1 MSSPTEQETKNN
13 SMNDEAR
20 AFVAKQM
27 KPVVLPSFARW
38 FDMNE
43 IHEIEKRSLPEFF
56 NNESRFKTPKVYKE
70 YRDFMIHTYRLNPME
85 YLTVTAARRGLAGDV
100 ASIIRVHGF
109 LCKWGLINYQ
119 IDPKTKPVIMGPQF
133 TGHFQIT
140 LDKPTGLEAHIPV
153 KKESDEV
160 EEKTEESAE
169 KATNNSFPLNLEIRK
184 NVYDTAQDAFA
195 LKAEDTAKNGLKQFF
210 CSITGNEITET
221 RYHNLKTK
229 QNISKQAFEDGQF
242 PAAFKSS
249 DYVKLE
255 KSYNRSDARP
265 WTDQETLLLLEAIE
279 MYRDDWTAISGHV
292 GTRTKEQCISRFIQL
307 PIEDKYLEK
316 QLSESTYQEFLKQS
330 SKPTGVVDA
339 INNSIKQMLEQDNEA
354 LAKVAANSQLQL
366 QQETAAQD
374 ALISQIMALSLKQFE
389 LKFSKLQELDN
400 QLQAEKRKLAL
411 EKHNLVVDRLALR
424 KQTAS
429 VRQKLLKA
437 SELGATDEGLM
448 LCEEA
453 MMEAT
458 RAPRVVVTNKTSELG
473 TTKGDNI
480 PEKVSLN
487 EDFEPISVKEPQL
500 YSMWSQ

>member
-1 MSSPTEQETKNN
+1 MSTQAEQESKIN

-20 AFVAKQM
+20 AFVAKQA
-27 KPVVLPSFARW
+27 KPVVLPSFSRW

-85 YLTVTAARRGLAGDV
+85 YLTVTGARRGLAGDV

-119 IDPKTKPVIMGPQF
+119 IDPKTKPVVLGPQF

-140 LDKPTGLEAHIPV
+140 LDKPTGLETYIPV
-153 KKESDEV
+153 KEEQEQKEEASE
-160 EEKTEESAE
+160 TPQIS
-169 KATNNSFPLNLEIRK
+169 TNSGFPLNLEIRK
-184 NVYDTAQDAFA
+184 NVYDTAQDAFS
-195 LKAEDTAKNGLKQFF
+195 LRSDELSKNAVKQFY
-210 CSITGNEITET
+210 CSVTGNEITES

-229 QNISKQAFEDGQF
+229 QNISEQAFKDGQF

-255 KSYNRSDARP
+255 KTYNQSDARP

-279 MYRDDWTAISGHV
+279 MYHEDWTSISGHV
-292 GTRTKEQCISRFIQL
+292 GSRSKEQCIARFIQL

-316 QLSESTYQEFLKQS
+316 QLSKATYQEFLKQS
-330 SKPTGVVDA
+330 SKPKGVVDT
-339 INNSIKQMLEQDNEA
+339 INNSIKQLLESNGESLQKVADSSTEKLQRETAVQDN
-354 LAKVAANSQLQL
+354 
-366 QQETAAQD
+366 
-374 ALISQIMALSLKQFE
+374 LISQILALSLKQFE
-389 LKFSKLQELDN
+389 TKFDKLQELDK
-400 QLQAEKRKLAL
+400 QLQAEKQQLAL

-424 KQTAS
+424 KQTIS

-453 MMEAT
+453 MLEAT
-458 RAPRVVVTNKTSELG
+458 RAPRVVSTKKTSELG
-473 TTKGDNI
+473 TVNGENI
-480 PEKVSLN
+480 PDKVKLN
-487 EDFEPISVKEPQL
+487 ETFEPISVKEPQL
-500 YSMWSQ
+500 YSMWAQ